1 MKSWRTTT
9 MGVLAILSALI
20 GAAQALI
27 DGNPATNPDWTTL
40 SAAVL
45 AGVGLITA
53 RDNGVTSEAA
63 GAVPPPPGK

>member
-9 MGVLAILSALI
+9 TGVLAILAALI

-27 DGNPATNPDWTTL
+27 DGNPATNPDWT
-40 SAAVL
+40 SIAAAIM

-63 GAVPPPPGK
+63 GAVPPTPGK